1 MSKYTVQ
8 AHEERREQ
16 IQELRNILM
25 ASPELIEAN
34 TSAAKTI
41 GRLSIQ
47 MPTCKKHFVSINIDV
62 DYLMHAGVTDLVDDD
77 LRHRWMT
84 ACAKL
89 KG

>member
-1 MSKYTVQ
+1 MSKYTAQ

-34 TSAAKTI
+34 TAAAKTI

-47 MPTCKKHFVSINIDV
+47 MPTKKKDFISINIDV
-62 DYLMHAGVTDLVDDD
+62 DYLMHARVTDLVDDD
-77 LRHRWMT
+77 LRKQWMAT
-84 ACAKL
+84 CANL